1 MPLANYTSEI
11 DATVSYTL
19 ERSRFSDDEQGDRMV
34 DMELHDLWMMD
45 KSWRK
50 SELREVFG
58 PRGLAYIEK
67 YIFSKVEAE

>member
-1 MPLANYTSEI
+1 MPLTNYTSEI

-19 ERSRFSDDEQGDRMV
+19 ERSRFSDEEQGDRMT
-34 DMELHDLWMMD
+34 DMELHDVWMFG

-67 YIFSKVEAE
+67 HIFDNVEVE